1 MQRLASIALVL
12 GVMGLAAFYAWPPG
26 QPAPAPVIAA
36 APQPAAAPQAARTF
50 FSEIAVS
57 DAEPAIEIAL
67 TDQREL
73 VPDSALLEVFN
84 FYLLKGGGPEEL
96 KRYLQ
101 RRLPASAGAE
111 AQRIAAGYQA
121 YMVQHDRML
130 AAQNFS
136 GPADPY
142 RLDAWIQQRERLR
155 RDVLG
160 ERVAQAWFANEDAY
174 LVQAME
180 ELRRAP
186 ETATAPPAGSDLAR
200 HQQHM
205 QQVLAAA
212 IRPYAVMP
220 PR

>member
-1 MQRLASIALVL
+1 MQRIASIALVL
-12 GVMGLAAFYAWPPG
+12 GAMGLAALFAWPPG
-26 QPAPAPVIAA
+26 LPAPAPTIASM
-36 APQPAAAPQAARTF
+36 PHPAASPQAARSF

-57 DAEPAIEIAL
+57 DADPPIEIAL
-67 TDQREL
+67 TDQQEL
-73 VPDSALLEVFN
+73 IADSALLEVFN
-84 FYLLKGGGPEEL
+84 FYLLKESGFEAL
-96 KRYLQ
+96 KRHLQ
-101 RRLPASAGAE
+101 GRLPASASEE
-111 AQRIAAGYQA
+111 ALRIATSYQA

-174 LVQAME
+174 LMQAMD

-186 ETATAPPAGSDLAR
+186 DTAAAPPAGSDLAR

-205 QQVLAAA
+205 QQVLTAAT
-212 IRPYAVMP
+212 RPYATAP